1 MRMPGAPPVEAE
13 DEFVEVGLEMLAAQ
27 PVVYAQGP
35 DLDVGED
42 PVNPREHDVGGHL
55 ADDMRIVGEAGS
67 AGISGPTIGFGG
79 GAGDEVGREKG
90 TEAGGRVIGD
100 LVQPDAAGT
109 KTSVLD
115 LECADDQ
122 HFALMAAPAAGDR
135 ILLAAAHDFGFVDLD
150 KAGQRFSVRGQQPP
164 TPLTN
169 RSGSSLA

>member
-67 AGISGPTIGFGG
+67 AGISGP
-79 GAGDEVGREKG
+79 
-90 TEAGGRVIGD
+90 
-100 LVQPDAAGT
+100 P
-109 KTSVLD
+109 SVL
-115 LECADDQ
+115 AV
-122 HFALMAAPAAGDR
+122 APGTR
-135 ILLAAAHDFGFVDLD
+135 LAAR
-150 KAGQRFSVRGQQPP
+150 KERR
-164 TPLTN
+164 
-169 RSGSSLA
+169 LAAE